1 MSMITERKLEDD
13 GSRRIHLEK
22 LLAERKLVFSQWLEA
37 SKAWSSSRL
46 STEEAGKG
54 PNSESQNLQ
63 VLEKQIAFTAEAF
76 GRLQDKIRDFRLG
89 VI

>member
-22 LLAERKLVFSQWLEA
+22 LLAERNLVFSQWLKT
-37 SKAWSSSRL
+37 SRAWNSSRL
-46 STEEAGKG
+46 NAEEEG
-54 PNSESQNLQ
+54 ERLQ
-63 VLEKQIAFTAEAF
+63 VLEKQIASTAEAF

>member
-22 LLAERKLVFSQWLEA
+22 LLAERNLVFSQWLEA

-46 STEEAGKG
+46 SAEEAGKG
-54 PNSESQNLQ
+54 QISESQNLQ
-63 VLEKQIAFTAEAF
+63 GLEKQIASTAEAF
-76 GRLQDKIRDFRLG
+76 GRLQDKIRDLCLG